1 MPLRGKISA
10 LWYLKKFI
18 NQPIIIMTDQ
28 IINEAKKKMEDALKF
43 LHEEY
48 GKLQTGRASA
58 ALVDGVTVEAFGSSM
73 PLKGLASISIPES
86 NQIAIQPWNRDHLP
100 SIEKAIIEAR
110 LGLNPSND
118 GQVIRLIIPPLTEE
132 RRKDLV
138 KLVHRYAEDSRVSI
152 RNARHE
158 ALKKME
164 AMEKAK
170 EISKDE
176 LKGKEKTL
184 QNQVDD
190 FNAKVEE
197 IARKK
202 EKDIMTV

>member
-1 MPLRGKISA
+1 MDNA
-10 LWYLKKFI
+10 
-18 NQPIIIMTDQ
+18 M
-28 IINEAKKKMEDALKF
+28 KF

-48 GKLQTGRASA
+48 GKLQTGRANA
-58 ALVDGVTVEAFGSSM
+58 ALVEGVEVEVFGSSM

-100 SIEKAIIEAR
+100 NIEKAITLAN

-132 RRKDLV
+132 RRRDLV
-138 KLVHRYAEDSRVSI
+138 KLVHKYAEDARVSI

-158 ALKKME
+158 AMKKLE
-164 AMEKAK
+164 TMEKEK
-170 EISKDE
+170 EISEDE
-176 LKGKEKTL
+176 LKGKEKSL
-184 QNQVDD
+184 QNEVDAY
-190 FNAKVEE
+190 NAKVEE
-197 IARKK
+197 AAKNK

>member
-1 MPLRGKISA
+1 MS
-10 LWYLKKFI
+10 
-18 NQPIIIMTDQ
+18 DQ
-28 IINEAKKKMEDALKF
+28 IIDEAKGKMQNALNY

-48 GKLQTGRASA
+48 GKLQTGRANS
-58 ALVDGVTVEAFGSSM
+58 ALVESIEIEVFGSMM

-100 SIEKAIIEAR
+100 NIEKAIREGS

-118 GQVIRLIIPPLTEE
+118 GAMIRIILPPLTEE

-138 KLVHRYAEDSRVSI
+138 KLLHKYAEDTRVSI

-158 ALKKME
+158 ALKKLE
-164 AMEKAK
+164 GLEKNK
-170 EISKDE
+170 EISEDE
-176 LKGKEKTL
+176 LSGREKAL
-184 QNQVDD
+184 QKVVDD
-190 FNAKVEE
+190 FNLKVEE
-197 IARKK
+197 DAKHK